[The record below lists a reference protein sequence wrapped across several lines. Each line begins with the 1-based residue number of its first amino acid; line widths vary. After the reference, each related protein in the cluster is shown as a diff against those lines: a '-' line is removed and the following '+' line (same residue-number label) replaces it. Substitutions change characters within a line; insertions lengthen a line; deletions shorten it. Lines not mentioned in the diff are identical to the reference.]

1 MMIVNP
7 KTGTLPVFSIY
18 TVSAVF
24 AGRINADITLLL
36 LYRERRYPIF
46 REKLPMKFK
55 KFGGTEQKVY
65 DLIKPITDELGYYLW
80 DVCYEKEGAMWY
92 LRVFID
98 QDEGITIADCE
109 RANAPISDI
118 LDEKDPIAQSYM
130 LEVGS
135 AGLERELV
143 KEEHFEVCRGDK
155 VKIRFIRAAEGEK
168 EIVAQL
174 VGADREGVTVALDSG
189 EERKFPLADIA
200 FVKLYLD
207 F

>member
-1 MMIVNP
+1 
-7 KTGTLPVFSIY
+7 
-18 TVSAVF
+18 
-24 AGRINADITLLL
+24 
-36 LYRERRYPIF
+36 
-46 REKLPMKFK
+46 MKFK

-98 QDEGITIADCE
+98 QDEGISIEDCE
-109 RANAPISDI
+109 RATAPISDI
-118 LDEKDPIAQSYM
+118 LDEKDPVPQSYM

-143 KEEHFEVCRGDK
+143 KEEHFEVCKGDTVRMK
-155 VKIRFIRAAEGEK
+155 FFKPVDGEK
-168 EIVAQL
+168 EITAEL
-174 VGADREGVTVALDSG
+174 VGADKDGITVIKEDG
-189 EERKFPLADIA
+189 TEKTIPLTDVSV
-200 FVKLYLD
+200 VKLWLD

>member
-1 MMIVNP
+1 
-7 KTGTLPVFSIY
+7 
-18 TVSAVF
+18 
-24 AGRINADITLLL
+24 
-36 LYRERRYPIF
+36 
-46 REKLPMKFK
+46 MKFK

-98 QDEGITIADCE
+98 QDEGISIADCE
-109 RANAPISDI
+109 RATEPINQI
-118 LDEKDPIAQSYM
+118 LDEADPISQSYV

-143 KEEHFEVCRGDK
+143 KEEHFEVCTGDT
-155 VKIRFIRAAEGEK
+155 VRIRFIRELDGEK
-168 EIVAQL
+168 EVTAVL
-174 VGADREGVTVALDSG
+174 DGADREGVQVTLENG
-189 EERKFPLADIA
+189 EKKKYPLADIA

>member
-7 KTGTLPVFSIY
+7 KTGSLPVFSIY
-18 TVSAVF
+18 IATLTLQ
-24 AGRINADITLLL
+24 RKEIPDISG
-36 LYRERRYPIF
+36 
-46 REKLPMKFK
+46 KLPMKFK
-55 KFGGTEQKVY
+55 KFGGTEQKIY
-65 DLIKPITDELGYYLW
+65 ELIKPITDELGYYLW

-109 RANAPISDI
+109 RANAPISDM

-143 KEEHFEVCRGDK
+143 KEEHFEVCQRDT
-155 VKIRFIRAAEGEK
+155 VRVRFIRAVDGEK
-168 EIVAQL
+168 EIIARL
-174 VGADREGVTVALDSG
+174 AGADKEGVTVVLESG
-189 EERKFPLADIA
+189 EEKKFPLADIA